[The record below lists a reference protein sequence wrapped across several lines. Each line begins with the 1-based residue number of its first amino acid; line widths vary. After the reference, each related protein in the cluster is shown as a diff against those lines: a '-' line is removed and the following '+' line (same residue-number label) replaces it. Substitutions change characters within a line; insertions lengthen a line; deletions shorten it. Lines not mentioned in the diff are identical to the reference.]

1 MKKYC
6 LRVRI
11 LSLLLSLTLAVGVC
25 PATAYATGTEE
36 TLEETQVDDAEQAET
51 DVSGSETAEES
62 VSGEIA
68 SSSGGAE
75 AETSAEA
82 SAEETAGE
90 DGSETSAGVTGSSD
104 EGEASVDSLSESAS
118 DEGAATEETAETS
131 GEEESQDS
139 LTEETDAEAADEE
152 DAEYTVT
159 ESAEAELPSVAA
171 DADASE
177 EESTELLTVDCTLS
191 VENALP
197 TAGSVAVTLL
207 DASGESCG
215 LPEDFDPEYTV
226 LYWNEDSGEWEE
238 PGSAANFSVSAS
250 KITFN
255 KATYTYTET
264 KSSSQQINEA
274 TYKKI
279 TKSTYTLS
287 KTPTGTYKLQ
297 VSDQNKKFEDLEAEF
312 TLLKDAPLV
321 YDETTKKPAYAH
333 TTYTS
338 TPVISGTTTTY
349 NVVTVYSGI
358 GVDSSNESAYPG
370 LVTGV
375 QVNETYYEWTSELKS
390 AFTAYYN
397 DGTIPEDFL
406 KNGVTRYDITV
417 YATGYADFS
426 FTYLLDE
433 SGEEQG
439 LYASLSADS
448 FTYTGSAIR
457 PTVDYV
463 YYVDDSGSATRVTS
477 YAVTYSNNI
486 NASTEEASA
495 SVKVTASGK
504 GTATLNFTIT
514 PKSLEDDDVTV
525 TAKDIAAS
533 NNILPTVDNV
543 SYSLTAKWGRITL
556 TKSESSGYSVT
567 VESIDDC
574 GNVVL
579 TLTGTGNYTGS
590 VTATYQ
596 IYGKIASA
604 SVAAIG
610 SKAFTGAAI
619 EPEPVVYESSKKA
632 YTLEKDKDYTVSYT
646 KNTSVGTA
654 TVTITGMGFYT
665 GTKNVTFAI
674 VRKTLADKATVT
686 VELRDADASENDG
699 WKTLEEYSATYSAS
713 AQKPSVRV
721 TYYPTEGEEG
731 IELTLGTD
739 YTLSYKNNTSA
750 ADYSVSKAP
759 TVTVTGK
766 GNYSGSRSENFT
778 ISQFDLTG
786 EESGTTVTVAD
797 IKYTAGANSVKP
809 TVTVKTTIGGNE
821 ITLRNGT
828 DYTVNSYG
836 YDKEAVSGYFDE
848 DGSGYCE
855 LTVTIEGKGNYS
867 GTDSSGTYR
876 VYKTAASSLVVVL
889 ENNGSMPWTGSEV
902 KPEVKVYAS
911 NADKLAKVKSL
922 TEGEGGDYTV
932 EYTNNTAVGT
942 GKVTI
947 TGLGKYGG
955 TKTVSFS
962 IVRMKLDNSNNTTGY
977 ISADLWDETTGEWI
991 SQDFWDSDIS
1001 AWCSENEES
1010 GNEAYS
1016 VTYNASA
1023 QKPKVRVTYH
1033 PTDEKS
1039 ITLTEGTHYTV
1050 SYKNN
1055 INAGKYNATKAAP
1068 TVVVTGKGN
1077 YSGSTSVKFTIEPL
1091 SLEDCEDSLALT
1103 VSDVKGVA
1111 GALPTVTLKYGTKT
1125 LKSGTDYK
1133 KITWEDY
1140 ITEPEPTDESGDY
1153 SVTVEGTGNFT
1164 GTITEKYHYYTKS
1177 ISSVKVSWYNEQTEG
1192 YTNAYTSAYTGE
1204 QIKPEEVKL
1213 TFSGDDLIEGK
1224 HYELAYGEN
1233 TAVGKG
1239 TVVIH
1244 GLGEYGG
1251 TKTVTFTIGKKAV
1264 TEGTIQINPATYTGA
1279 TLKPGEDD
1287 ITVTLTDG
1295 TDSTDETN
1303 GTVLEYGT
1311 DYTVSR
1317 CTNCVNVWLEDDTDN
1332 YPEAKAPVVTIT
1344 LKGNYSGTLTSDA
1357 GDYVIE
1363 QRSLEDSDITVTVSD
1378 VQITSKVTVGETLP
1392 TVTVKYGSKT
1402 LKNGTD
1408 YTLGELTETT
1418 ETTETAK
1425 KYQVTLTGT
1434 GNYADSVMG
1443 EFHYYTTAISNAKVK
1458 VSSISAQTYT
1468 GGQITPEVTL
1478 TVSGTAL
1485 VEGRDYELSYGE
1497 NKAVGRGTVVIH
1509 GLGDYGGTRTVTF
1522 TIARKSLTTDD
1533 VTVSNAQNWEY
1544 TGDAVKPEVVLTYGE
1559 QTLEQ
1564 GVDYT
1569 LSYKNNT
1576 NVADSTAKAAPTIV
1590 ITGKGNYMGSLK
1602 VYFTIYVE

>member
-11 LSLLLSLTLAVGVC
+11 LSLLLSLTLAVSVC
-25 PATAYATGTEE
+25 PATAYATEAEAATGTEE

-62 VSGEIA
+62 VSGENA
-68 SSSGGAE
+68 GSSGGAE

-82 SAEETAGE
+82 LAEETAGE

-131 GEEESQDS
+131 GGEESQDS
-139 LTEETDAEAADEE
+139 LTEETDAEAVDEE
-152 DAEYTVT
+152 EAEYTVT

-177 EESTELLTVDCTLS
+177 EESTEKQAVDCTLS

-207 DASGESCG
+207 DASGESCE

-226 LYWNEDSGEWEE
+226 LYWDEDSEEWVE
-238 PGSAANFSVSAS
+238 PDSAANFSVSAS

-264 KSSSQQINEA
+264 SDPVTLLGK
-274 TYKKI
+274 TLI

-287 KTPTGTYKLQ
+287 KTPTGTYKLL
-297 VSDQNKKFEDLEAEF
+297 VSDRNEDYEGLEAKF

-321 YDETTKKPAYAH
+321 YDETTKKPDHA
-333 TTYTS
+333 YTS
-338 TPVISGTTTTY
+338 TTVTSGTTTTNSY
-349 NVVTVYSGI
+349 VYSGV
-358 GVDSSNESAYPG
+358 GVNSSSESTY
-370 LVTGV
+370 LNVVEGV
-375 QVNETYYEWTSELKS
+375 QVNETYYKYTSELKS
-390 AFTAYYN
+390 AFTSYYN
-397 DGTIPEDFL
+397 DGIIPNEFIED
-406 KNGVTRYDITV
+406 GVSRYDITV

-486 NASTEEASA
+486 NASTEEVSA

-504 GTATLNFTIT
+504 GTATLDFAIT
-514 PKSLEDDDVTV
+514 PKSLTDDDVTV
-525 TAKDIAAS
+525 TAKDVAAS

-543 SYSLTAKWGRITL
+543 SYSLTVKWGRITL

-596 IYGKIASA
+596 IYGKIASV

-619 EPEPVVYESSKKA
+619 EPELVVYESSKKA

-674 VRKTLADKATVT
+674 IRKTLADEATVT
-686 VELRDADASENDG
+686 VELRDVDASENDE
-699 WKTLEEYSATYSAS
+699 WKTPEEYSVTYSAS

-797 IKYTAGANSVKP
+797 IKYTGANSVKP
-809 TVTVKTTIGGNE
+809 TVTVKTIVNGNE

-828 DYTVNSYG
+828 DYTVTNSYG
-836 YDKEAVSGYFDE
+836 YDKSEVSEAIEESGYI
-848 DGSGYCE
+848 E
-855 LTVTIEGKGNYS
+855 LTVKIDGKGNYA
-867 GTDSSGTYR
+867 GTDLFGSYR
-876 VYKTAASSLVVVL
+876 VYKTATSSLIVVL

-902 KPEVKVYAS
+902 KPQVTVYAS
-911 NADKLAKVKSL
+911 NADKLAGVNPLK
-922 TEGEGGDYTV
+922 ECEDGDYTV

-977 ISADLWDETTGEWI
+977 ISVDLWDETTGEWI

-1001 AWCSENEES
+1001 AWCSEDEES
-1010 GNEAYS
+1010 GSEAYS

-1023 QKPKVRVTYH
+1023 QKPKVRVTYY
-1033 PTDEKS
+1033 PTGSTAGKS
-1039 ITLTEGTHYTV
+1039 IVLTEGTHYTV
-1050 SYKNN
+1050 SYRNN
-1055 INAGKYNATKAAP
+1055 INAADYATKAAP

-1077 YSGSTSVKFTIEPL
+1077 YSGSTSVKFTIDPL
-1091 SLEDCEDSLALT
+1091 SLEECGDSLTLT
-1103 VSDVKGVA
+1103 VGDVKDA
-1111 GALPTVTLKYGTKT
+1111 TEKALPSVTVKYGTKT
-1125 LKSGTDYK
+1125 LKSGTDYE
-1133 KITWEDY
+1133 KITSDCIEKL
-1140 ITEPEPTDESGDY
+1140 TDGSGNY
-1153 SVTVEGTGNFT
+1153 SVTVNGKGNFT
-1164 GTITEKYHYYTKS
+1164 GSVTAGDYHYYGTS
-1177 ISSVKVSWYNEQTEG
+1177 ISSVKVSWYNAQTGG
-1192 YTNAYTSAYTGE
+1192 YTNTYTGTYTGE
-1204 QIKPEEVKL
+1204 QIKPVIKL
-1213 TFSGDDLIEGK
+1213 AVSGTDLTGGTD
-1224 HYELAYGEN
+1224 YELTYGEN
-1233 TAVGKG
+1233 TAAGKG
-1239 TVVIH
+1239 TIVIH

-1251 TKTVTFTIGKKAV
+1251 TKTVTFTISKKAV
-1264 TEGTIQINPATYTGA
+1264 TEGVIQINTATYTGA
-1279 TLKPGEDD
+1279 TLKPAEGDM
-1287 ITVTLTDG
+1287 TVTLTDG
-1295 TDSTDETN
+1295 TDGTDETS
-1303 GTVLEYGT
+1303 GTLLEYGT

-1317 CTNCVNVWLEDDTDN
+1317 CTNCVNAWLEGDTVN
-1332 YPEAKAPVVTIT
+1332 YPETKAPIVTIT
-1344 LKGNYSGTLTSDA
+1344 LKGNYSGTLTSEKGA
-1357 GDYVIE
+1357 YQINP
-1363 QRSLEDSDITVTVSD
+1363 RSLEDCTTTVSD
-1378 VQITSKVTVGETLP
+1378 VQITGKVTVGETKP
-1392 TVTVKYGSKT
+1392 TVTVKYGTRT
-1402 LKNGTD
+1402 LKNGTE
-1408 YTLGELTETT
+1408 YTIGDV
-1418 ETTETAK
+1418 TETAEGI
-1425 KYQVTLTGT
+1425 YQVAITGT
-1434 GNYADSVMG
+1434 DNFTGGVLTD
-1443 EFHYYTTAISNAKVK
+1443 EFHYYTTAISNAKIK

-1468 GGQITPEVTL
+1468 GEQIRPEVTL
-1478 TVSGTAL
+1478 TFSGTEL
-1485 VEGRDYELSYGE
+1485 IEGTHYELTYGE
-1497 NKAVGRGTVVIH
+1497 NTAAGKGTVVIH

-1522 TIARKSLTTDD
+1522 TIARKSLATDD
-1533 VTVSNAQNWEY
+1533 VTVSNAQNWEYEY

-1602 VYFTIYVE
+1602 VCFTIYVE